1 MLPRAILAIVALA
14 AAILMARFFEAGD
27 YYDSYRGRR
36 HCAAPPEDIQRWSYT
51 NRARRP
57 EDQAGLEQWLGKHPG
72 DVNQLFGAFCH
83 SALHSAARFGRQDL
97 AALIIARGANV
108 NVGTEPRGETPLH
121 LAAQYG
127 QASVAAV
134 LVDRG
139 ADVNAATTFGRTPL
153 HEAASGL
160 AGTSDVDGRVEV
172 AKLLIARG
180 ANVNARQ
187 RGNGFTPLD
196 ETTGGT
202 ATSGAN
208 ERLNRLLLEAGAN
221 PRTVTS
227 QGTAR

>member
-1 MLPRAILAIVALA
+1 M
-14 AAILMARFFEAGD
+14 
-27 YYDSYRGRR
+27 
-36 HCAAPPEDIQRWSYT
+36 
-51 NRARRP
+51 
-57 EDQAGLEQWLGKHPG
+57 
-72 DVNQLFGAFCH
+72 
-83 SALHSAARFGRQDL
+83 
-97 AALIIARGANV
+97 
-108 NVGTEPRGETPLH
+108 
-121 LAAQYG
+121 
-127 QASVAAV
+127 
-134 LVDRG
+134 
-139 ADVNAATTFGRTPL
+139 NAATTFGRTPL

-187 RGNGFTPLD
+187 RGNGFTQLD

-208 ERLNRLLLEAGAN
+208 ERLSRLLLEAGAN